1 MCKLSPEDLPG
12 SLLPSQYFAHVRR
25 RQLFN
30 GEYRLLL
37 AVLEDAIRSY
47 LSNLG
52 ARRGEERAI
61 LAEVRVW
68 FFARGNFGKQGLF
81 AFESICELLGIE
93 PDIVRKRLAGIS
105 IRDLSMRRYRSYS
118 LTVARFRTRRH
129 RITTPPARAVE
140 QGHR

>member
-1 MCKLSPEDLPG
+1 MCNLSPEDPPG
-12 SLLPSQYFAHVRR
+12 SLLPSQYFEHVRR
-25 RQLFN
+25 RKLLN

-68 FFARGNFGKQGLF
+68 FFARGNSGKQGLF

-93 PDIVRKRLAGIS
+93 PDIVRKRLAGTARPSTNTSGAIE
-105 IRDLSMRRYRSYS
+105 LQRRLLRQSS
-118 LTVARFRTRRH
+118 KVSAKRT
-129 RITTPPARAVE
+129 
-140 QGHR
+140 